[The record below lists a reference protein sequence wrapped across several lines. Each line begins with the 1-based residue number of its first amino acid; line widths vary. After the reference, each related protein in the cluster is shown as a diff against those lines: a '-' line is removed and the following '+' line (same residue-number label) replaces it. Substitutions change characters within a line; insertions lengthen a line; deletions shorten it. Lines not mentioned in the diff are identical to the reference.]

1 MMRDYPMVEPAC
13 CIITNDLAAIL
24 VLYAQK
30 QQGTMSEE
38 ALDLLQKFGYKKVA
52 NDYGL
57 LEKCLNRDP
66 ADIYDDAEEILEDAK
81 IEPGRISS
89 FEGVVETIDADNV
102 HDPISIHYD
111 DDYAVYIPAQRE
123 MSLFHA
129 AYADVQELVD
139 EFKKRLQTLL
149 PDEIDLRPYVA
160 SISGTY
166 YA

>member
-1 MMRDYPMVEPAC
+1 MMKDYPMLEPAC
-13 CIITNDLAAIL
+13 CIITPDLAATI
-24 VLYAQK
+24 VLYAKK

-38 ALDLLQKFGYKKVA
+38 ALELLQKFGYKKVA

-57 LEKCLNRDP
+57 LEKCLDSDP
-66 ADIYDDAEEILEDAK
+66 ADIYDKAEPILRAAHIEFTYATFFDGEGISINAED
-81 IEPGRISS
+81 IP
-89 FEGVVETIDADNV
+89 
-102 HDPISIHYD
+102 DPISIHYD
-111 DDYAVYIPAQRE
+111 NDYVVYIPAQRE
-123 MSLFHA
+123 MNLFRA

-139 EFKKRLQTLL
+139 EFKKQLQTLL